1 MTDIE
6 EYVDFQLELA
16 GAILGVNPFSIGAPE
31 ASSDALSETGSAGS
45 VSSDEYD
52 EDGPVTDVDRKP
64 YLDLEVEHNDL
75 FNDNYII
82 NVPDSED
89 LTLKNVI
96 DVDLDEMRV
105 INASQTGMYLGTM
118 GLGPC
123 IAIGGIGHTQDKQ
136 IILGLM
142 HFTGLEEP
150 DVVMS
155 ALDDAMREAGAEHTG
170 YIMVGGN
177 IAPGGEDNGSLI
189 AERSLLSLRE
199 TYDIR
204 SVRLHTS
211 EGELDPIT
219 GESTAVDA
227 VLTTTHMLFRK
238 AALY

>member
-1 MTDIE
+1 MT
-6 EYVDFQLELA
+6 
-16 GAILGVNPFSIGAPE
+16 
-31 ASSDALSETGSAGS
+31 AGS
-45 VSSDEYD
+45 LICHHPISNILNGLTGLTLSDTGFSSDEY
-52 EDGPVTDVDRKP
+52 GPVTEADRQP
-64 YLDLEVEHNDL
+64 YLDLEHNDL
-75 FNDNYII
+75 LNDNYII
-82 NVPDSED
+82 NVPESED
-89 LTLKNVI
+89 LTLKSVI
-96 DVDLDEMRV
+96 DIDLDEMRV
-105 INASQTGMYLGTM
+105 INASQTEMYLRTM

>member
-1 MTDIE
+1 ME

-16 GAILGVNPFSIGAPE
+16 GAILGVSPSSIGAPE
-31 ASSDALSETGSAGS
+31 ASPDALSDTGSTGS
-45 VSSDEYD
+45 VSGDEYD
-52 EDGPVTDVDRKP
+52 EDSPVTEADRQP
-64 YLDLEVEHNDL
+64 YLELELEHNDL

-82 NVPDSED
+82 NVPESED

-123 IAIGGIGHTQDKQ
+123 IAIGGIGHTQDKE

-142 HFTGLEEP
+142 HFTGMAEP
-150 DVVMS
+150 DVVMRV
-155 ALDDAMREAGAEHTG
+155 LDDAMREEGAEHTG

-189 AERSLLSLRE
+189 AERSLLSLRD

-211 EGELDPIT
+211 EGELDPLT